1 MAKEKPFNGGNWTA
15 SRKRSFIY
23 STLRS
28 GRWPVKYQ
36 CIKDA
41 ERGKMINPETGRK
54 RKVHLCSDCGE
65 LFPQNGIVA
74 DHINPIVPVTGF
86 DTWDGLIERLFCEID
101 GYQALCKECHQKKTN
116 IENKKREEAR
126 NV

>member
-1 MAKEKPFNGGNWTA
+1 VAKEKPFNGGNWTA

-41 ERGKMINPETGRK
+41 ERGTRINPETGRK
-54 RKVHLCSDCGE
+54 RKVYLCSDCGE
-65 LFPQNGIVA
+65 LFPQKEVVA
-74 DHINPIVPVTGF
+74 DHISPIVPVTGF
-86 DTWDGLIERLFCEID
+86 DTWDAFIGRLFCEID

-116 IENKKREEAR
+116 IENKKRKEAR